1 MNFGYMD
8 TYLYNEQD
16 LLSLDVDGAIE
27 RMGDKETYLEISR
40 YFAAHIPNSIS
51 GLQAAL
57 EKSDLQGAMRM
68 AHSMKSNCATVGAE
82 LLRERCGALEKLCRE
97 GELVMAREL
106 FSSLRPHLMAMRE
119 RLESL
124 N

>member
-8 TYLYNEQD
+8 TYLYSEHD
-16 LLSLDVDGAIE
+16 LLRLEVDEAIE

-40 YFAAHIPNSIS
+40 YFADHLPDSVLKLHDALDS
-51 GLQAAL
+51 G
-57 EKSDLQGAMRM
+57 DLQTAMRM

-82 LLRERCGALEKLCRE
+82 SLRERCFTLEKLCRE

-106 FSSLRPHLMAMRE
+106 FAGLESHLLAMRD
-119 RLESL
+119 RLQNL
-124 N
+124 H

>member
-8 TYLYNEQD
+8 TYFCAEHD
-16 LLSLDVDGAIE
+16 LLRLDVDEAIE

-40 YFAAHIPNSIS
+40 YFAAHLPDSVMK
-51 GLQAAL
+51 LHQAL
-57 EKSDLQGAMRM
+57 EQGDMPNATRM

-82 LLRERCGALEKLCRE
+82 CLRERCYALENLCRQ
-97 GELVMAREL
+97 GDLVLAREL
-106 FSSLRPHLMAMRE
+106 FASLESHLLAMRE